1 MLVFWV
7 TQWKLVVIH
16 SFSFAAIAALQLV
29 LWKVVQHNLR
39 SWFTTMGIILVYDIA
54 HCAIVVFS
62 TARGIHDVV
71 KTIHLNCADTP
82 RFSHPVAIIDR
93 RLGYLLRLLGF
104 RCPAVWHIRIRVREF
119 FEEVSRCL

>member
-39 SWFTTMGIILVYDIA
+39 SWFTIMGIILLYDIA
-54 HCAIVVFS
+54 HRAIVVFS
-62 TARGIHDVV
+62 TARGIQDVV

-93 RLGYLLRLLGF
+93 RLGYLLSLLGF

-119 FEEVSRCL
+119 F